1 MTENR
6 NSARYIISSLISSW
20 LSKFSYNQFQTYW
33 DSACDLWT
41 FGMVMITQLLLVNTC
56 HLALLVKYWTW
67 PMFWSMVLSVGGFF
81 LAALLYNGF
90 VSPSWTWTG
99 AKDPPVMIAQQSLT
113 DLRFWL
119 VSFSSNHQKYISHTK
134 SSQSRALIYKRQK
147 TLPF

>member
-1 MTENR
+1 
-6 NSARYIISSLISSW
+6 
-20 LSKFSYNQFQTYW
+20 
-33 DSACDLWT
+33 
-41 FGMVMITQLLLVNTC
+41 MVMITQLLLVNTC

-99 AKDPPVMIAQQSLT
+99 AKDPPVMIAQHSLT

-119 VSFSSNHQKYISHTK
+119 VSFFQTPENIPHTK
-134 SSQSRALIYKRQK
+134 SSQSRALILTNDRKRSHFEPLSQN
-147 TLPF
+147 L